1 MNRAAGTGPG
11 RGGSTTLIGVKEHR
25 LFAAT
30 YDLMLA
36 SMERNWLGRRR
47 HELLAGLSG
56 RVLDIGAG
64 TGANLPHY
72 RAATEVVLAEPDG
85 AMRAKLTGKLHQAA
99 VPVRTSDAPAENL
112 PFPDDSFDVVVSTL
126 VLCTV
131 EYPDR
136 ALAEVRRVLA
146 PGGRLVLLEHVRGG
160 DRLGRWQDRLT
171 PLWRHLAAGCHL
183 NRDTRA
189 AVERAG
195 FTITEFEAVREMPR
209 WVPISSMI
217 QAVATP
223 A

>member
-1 MNRAAGTGPG
+1 
-11 RGGSTTLIGVKEHR
+11 
-25 LFAAT
+25 
-30 YDLMLA
+30 
-36 SMERNWLGRRR
+36 
-47 HELLAGLSG
+47 
-56 RVLDIGAG
+56 
-64 TGANLPHY
+64 
-72 RAATEVVLAEPDG
+72 
-85 AMRAKLTGKLHQAA
+85 
-99 VPVRTSDAPAENL
+99 VPVRTSDAPAEAL
-112 PFPDDSFDVVVSTL
+112 PFPDGSFDVVVSTL

-131 EYPDR
+131 DDPGR

-146 PGGRLVLLEHVRGG
+146 PGGRLVLLEHVRSGG
-160 DRLGRWQDRLT
+160 GLARWQDRLA

-195 FTITEFEAVREMPR
+195 FTVTDFEEIHELPR

>member
-1 MNRAAGTGPG
+1 
-11 RGGSTTLIGVKEHR
+11 
-25 LFAAT
+25 
-30 YDLMLA
+30 MLR
-36 SMERNWLGRRR
+36 SMERSWLGQRR
-47 HELLAGLSG
+47 HELLEGLTG

-72 RAATEVVLAEPDG
+72 RDAAEVTLAEPDG
-85 AMRAKLTGKLHQAA
+85 AMRAKLTAKLGTAN
-99 VPVRTSDAPAENL
+99 VPVVVSDAPAEAL
-112 PFPDDSFDVVVSTL
+112 PFPDGSFDVVVSTL

-131 EYPDR
+131 EDPDR

-146 PGGRLVLLEHVRGG
+146 PGGRLVLLEHVRGSG
-160 DRLGRWQDRLT
+160 GLARWQDRLT

-183 NRDTRA
+183 NRETRA

-195 FTITEFEAVREMPR
+195 FTVTDFEQVQELPG

-223 A
+223 SPA

>member
-1 MNRAAGTGPG
+1 MP
-11 RGGSTTLIGVKEHR
+11 VKEHR
-25 LFAAT
+25 VFAAC

-47 HELLAGLSG
+47 HELLETLTG
-56 RVLDIGAG
+56 RILDIGAG
-64 TGANLPHY
+64 TGANLTYY
-72 RAATEVVLAEPDG
+72 RDATEVTLAEPDG
-85 AMRAKLTGKLHQAA
+85 AMRSRLSAKLGNAS
-99 VPVRTSDAPAENL
+99 VPVRLSDAPAEDL
-112 PFPDDSFDVVVSTL
+112 PFPDGSFDVVVSTL

-131 EYPDR
+131 QNPDR

-160 DRLGRWQDRLT
+160 ERLARWQDRLT
-171 PLWRHLAAGCHL
+171 PMWRHVAAGCHL

-195 FTITEFEAVREMPR
+195 FTLTSFEPVQEMPS

-217 QAVATP
+217 QAIATP
-223 A
+223 AARAA